1 MRRLNR
7 WRKLQTILTLQRFL
21 EGQCA
26 NLKIPLKWP
35 DNLHEFNLSMKNF
48 KEDKN
53 RSEQNLFEEIYKDV
67 ISNATFVKN
76 QLAIL
81 KGYEEALNRLEEQ
94 KAVVEACGAIL
105 AEQNIQPQKKLK
117 INDDDGIQM
126 VNIETGAR
134 KRRRDKQQTDKKN
147 DKGNEINDELNK
159 MMLESQLKV
168 YGGVIAEGDV
178 FKLYKLTYRMSR
190 GKVAVYTKSVG
201 KIYTNLSNPEDS
213 KPMSVFIMVFQNSEE
228 MCRRVERVCD
238 GFSKYKRDIKNAFEP
253 EERELD
259 I

>member
-7 WRKLQTILTLQRFL
+7 WRKLQAILTLQRFL

-117 INDDDGIQM
+117 INDDDGI
-126 VNIETGAR
+126 
-134 KRRRDKQQTDKKN
+134 
-147 DKGNEINDELNK
+147 
-159 MMLESQLKV
+159 
-168 YGGVIAEGDV
+168 
-178 FKLYKLTYRMSR
+178 
-190 GKVAVYTKSVG
+190 
-201 KIYTNLSNPEDS
+201 
-213 KPMSVFIMVFQNSEE
+213 
-228 MCRRVERVCD
+228 
-238 GFSKYKRDIKNAFEP
+238 
-253 EERELD
+253 
-259 I
+259 